1 MLDLLRQLDENLLL
15 AINGWNSSLA
25 DGAMSI
31 VSDRL
36 TWVPLYLFCA
46 WLLVHRFGLKNGIFL
61 TLAVIAAV
69 GAADYVSHDWIK
81 ASVCRMRPSNP
92 MNPLS
97 ESLHLVDGHRGG
109 RFSFPSNHAANS
121 STVATAMV
129 MLLRRRWIMSMM
141 GIWVLLNCYS
151 RLYMGVHYPSD
162 MLGGIALG
170 ILIGLATAFVS
181 KRYILSSVGHP
192 L

>member
-46 WLLVHRFGLKNGIFL
+46 WLLVHRFGLKNGILL

-181 KRYILSSVGHP
+181 KRYILSSVGYP

>member
-1 MLDLLRQLDENLLL
+1 MFDVLKQIDENLLL
-15 AINGWNSSLA
+15 AINGWNSSFA
-25 DGAMSI
+25 DEVMSV

-46 WLLVHRFGLKNGIFL
+46 WLLVHRFGLKNGILL

>member
-1 MLDLLRQLDENLLL
+1 MLELLRQLDENLLL

-25 DGAMSI
+25 DGAMAI

-46 WLLVHRFGLKNGIFL
+46 WLLVHRFGLKNGILL

-81 ASVCRMRPSNP
+81 ATVCRMRPSNP
-92 MNPLS
+92 LNPLS

-121 STVATAMV
+121 STLATAIV
-129 MLLRRRWIMSMM
+129 ILLRRRWIMSMM

-181 KRYILSSVGHP
+181 KRYILSSAGHP

>member
-1 MLDLLRQLDENLLL
+1 MFDVLKQIDENLLL
-15 AINGWNSSLA
+15 AINGWNSSFA
-25 DGAMSI
+25 DEVMSV

-36 TWVPLYLFCA
+36 TWVPLYLLCA
-46 WLLVHRFGLKNGIFL
+46 WLLVHRFGLKKGLLVTL
-61 TLAVIAAV
+61 TVIAAV

-81 ASVCRMRPSNP
+81 ATVCRMRPSNP
-92 MNPLS
+92 LNPLS

-151 RLYMGVHYPSD
+151 RLYMGLHYPSD
-162 MLGGIALG
+162 MIGGIALG
-170 ILIGLATAFVS
+170 IAIGLATAFVS

>member
-46 WLLVHRFGLKNGIFL
+46 WLLVHRFGLKNGILL

-141 GIWVLLNCYS
+141 GTWVLLNCYS